1 MQPFCHLC
9 KFEYEVFGKKFFV
22 LKNFNQYYFENTSFY
37 KEFECQIAKIATRL
51 IYIKLQCLTI
61 NFFFTFFAR
70 LTHNKT
76 KAGFLQFVSK
86 MSDKRLFDY
95 LYDQQREQPL
105 ERAFGSKV
113 NGQWRYYSTNQMID
127 LVNRTSLGLLR
138 LGLRPGDKVA
148 TVVYQTIPEW
158 VALDFALLQIGVYNV
173 PMYPTISAREYQYI
187 LNESEA
193 QYCFIGEGDLYDKVL
208 KAKEQTPALKEVFT
222 FFDHPE
228 TRRWDS
234 IIAPDGGDFSEVERI
249 KAGIRPDDLA
259 TLVYTSGT
267 TGNPKGVMLTHR
279 NIVFN
284 VEAVRNLVPV
294 APGDRILSFLPVSH
308 VFERVAVYA
317 FTAFGGSI
325 SFTGTDNLGGESGDL
340 RAIQPHFFTCVPRL
354 LEKVY
359 ERIYSKGLELSGIKR
374 ALFFWA
380 LNLTDKWDFNFRPQ
394 GLEAIKWKIADRLI
408 FSKWREALGGH
419 VKGIATAAS
428 ACPVKVLRTFN
439 AAGIQVREGYGLSE
453 VAPGLTFN
461 EYNDTYTM
469 LGTVGPALEGV
480 MLRIEPDAVYRPGEG
495 EILAQSPGIME
506 GYYKQPEKTA
516 EMIRNI
522 DGHRWLVTGDV
533 GMLVDGPGGRKYLK
547 ITDRKKELLK
557 TSGGKYVAPTPIES
571 VFKEHYLVEQAMIV
585 GENLKFVSAL
595 LVPSV
600 DGLKEWC
607 HKHDVQW
614 TNLQE
619 MIRNPKVLERFQMLV
634 DRVNT
639 FFGHVEQVKK
649 FTLLPDQWEPV
660 KADGSEGE
668 LTPTLKLKRRVI
680 MKKFEK
686 EIEEMYR

>member
-1 MQPFCHLC
+1 
-9 KFEYEVFGKKFFV
+9 
-22 LKNFNQYYFENTSFY
+22 
-37 KEFECQIAKIATRL
+37 
-51 IYIKLQCLTI
+51 
-61 NFFFTFFAR
+61 
-70 LTHNKT
+70 
-76 KAGFLQFVSK
+76 

-95 LYDQQREQPL
+95 LYDQLREHPL

-113 NGQWRYYSTNQMID
+113 NGQWRYYATAQMVD
-127 LVNRTSLGLLR
+127 LVNRASLGLLR

-148 TVVYQTIPEW
+148 TVVYQALPEW
-158 VALDFALLQIGVYNV
+158 VALDFAMLQIGVLNV
-173 PMYPTISAREYQYI
+173 PMYPTISSREYEYI
-187 LNESEA
+187 LNESEV
-193 QYCFIGEGDLYDKVL
+193 QYCFIGEGDLFDKVL
-208 KAKEQTPALKEVFT
+208 KAKEKTPGLKEIFT
-222 FFDHPE
+222 FYDHPD

-234 IIAPDGGDFSEVERI
+234 ILAPAESDFTEVERI
-249 KAGIRPDDLA
+249 KSTIKPADLA
-259 TLVYTSGT
+259 TLIYTSGT

-284 VEAVRNLVPV
+284 VEAVRRLVPV
-294 APGDRILSFLPVSH
+294 ASGDRILSFLPVSH

-317 FTAFGGSI
+317 FTAYGGSI

-359 ERIYSKGLELSGIKR
+359 ERIYSKGMELSGLKR

-380 LNLTDKWDFNFRPQ
+380 LNLTDHWDFNFRPK
-394 GLEAIKWKIADRLI
+394 GWEAFKWKIADRLV

-419 VKGIATAAS
+419 IKGIATAAS

-439 AAGIQVREGYGLSE
+439 AAGIRVREGYGLSE

-461 EYNDTYTM
+461 EFNDTNTM
-469 LGTVGPALEGV
+469 LGTVGPALDGV
-480 MLRIEPDAVYRPGEG
+480 ELHIEPDAAYRPGEG
-495 EILAQSPGIME
+495 EVLAKSPGIME

-516 EMIRNI
+516 EMIRIIN
-522 DGHRWLVTGDV
+522 GERWLATGDV
-533 GMLVDGPGGRKYLK
+533 GMLVDGPGGLKYLK

-571 VFKEHYLVEQAMIV
+571 VFKEHRLVEQAMIV

-595 LVPSV
+595 LIPSV

-607 HKHDVQW
+607 KKHGIPW
-614 TNLQE
+614 TNLQD
-619 MIRNPKVLERFQMLV
+619 MIKNPKVLERYQMLV
-634 DRVNT
+634 DRVNV
-639 FFGHVEQVKK
+639 FFSHVEQVKK
-649 FTLLPDQWEPV
+649 FTLLPDPWEMV
-660 KADGSEGE
+660 KTDGTEGE

-686 EIEEMYR
+686 EIERMYR